1 MAGLDLSKHTFK
13 KLNTVGDVRKML
25 NKITKMSNIT
35 DDTPIEMFSD
45 EEGNQVNG
53 ILCMDFD
60 CESIILIPWEK
71 FDF

>member
-1 MAGLDLSKHTFK
+1 MALNLSQHTFK
-13 KLNTVGDVRKML
+13 KLNTVGDLRKML
-25 NKITKMSNIT
+25 TKVSKMGNVN
-35 DDTPIEMFSD
+35 DKTPIAMFSD

-60 CESIILIPWEK
+60 GESIVLIPWEK